1 MRQILLCIAALVV
14 VAGCSS
20 GNTDDGM
27 SKLPPGAGKPMN
39 PSGKMSP
46 EQQQKADQISSDALK
61 ADKARGEALRSMQAG
76 GK

>member
-1 MRQILLCIAALVV
+1 MKQVLLCIAALVV

-20 GNTDDGM
+20 GNTDDGTA
-27 SKLPPGAGKPMN
+27 KLPPGAGQPMN
-39 PSGKMSP
+39 PSGKVSAD
-46 EQQQKADQISSDALK
+46 QQQKADQISSDALK